1 MMGCLPFFCCFKK
14 FKPKTFC
21 YIALVVNGI
30 KINIPFICLFLLKIE
45 IFIIGM
51 FCNIFEIIFVFI
63 SIINI
68 LIITFNILRKRK
80 KFKLMKLLCNIIIVL
95 NILIL
100 LFHLLTLFA
109 GIFYSNVVWKNFLI
123 FLLLWICYLVAEI
136 MHLLAFNYLL
146 KLFKLKSF
154 DSYDKYLKAGKN
166 GEKISV
172 NVTNVQIARNS
183 QTITSN
189 EVVSD
194 IKI

>member
-14 FKPKTFC
+14 IKPKTFC

-51 FCNIFEIIFVFI
+51 LCNIFEIVFVFI

-68 LIITFNILRKRK
+68 LIITFNILRERK

-95 NILIL
+95 NSLIL
-100 LFHLLTLFA
+100 LLHLLTLFA
-109 GIFYSNVVWKNFLI
+109 GIFYSNAVWKNFLI

-136 MHLLAFNYLL
+136 MHLLVFYYLL

-154 DSYDKYLKAGKN
+154 DSYDAHLKGGKN
-166 GEKISV
+166 GEETSDT
-172 NVTNVQIARNS
+172 VTNVQIAPNI

-189 EVVSD
+189 EIASD

>member
-51 FCNIFEIIFVFI
+51 LCNIFEIIFVFI

-68 LIITFNILRKRK
+68 LIITFNILRERK

-95 NILIL
+95 NSLIL
-100 LFHLLTLFA
+100 LLHLLILFA
-109 GIFYSNVVWKNFLI
+109 GIFYSNAVWKNFLI
-123 FLLLWICYLVAEI
+123 FLLLWICYLIAEI
-136 MHLLAFNYLL
+136 IHLLAFNYLL

-154 DSYDKYLKAGKN
+154 DSYNAHLKGGKN
-166 GEKISV
+166 GEKTSDT
-172 NVTNVQIARNS
+172 VTNVQIAPNL

-189 EVVSD
+189 EIASD